1 MGAAEFASLV
11 LPELI
16 SVLGV
21 EGPVVLGKELWVSRV
36 LGRCGLSGVS
46 TWSNE
51 DTPVHNRIEQR
62 VRGLLYILNVSPS
75 TPPRQ

>member
-21 EGPVVLGKELWVSRV
+21 EGPVVLGEELWVSRV
-36 LGRCGLSGVS
+36 LGRWGLSGGG
-46 TWSNE
+46 TWSDE
-51 DTPVHNRIEQR
+51 DTPVDNRIEQR
-62 VRGLLYILNVSPS
+62 VRRLLYTLNVPP
-75 TPPRQ
+75 PPRP